1 MAGED
6 GRLFRRELVVQAR
19 AAEAGIELVAPMP
32 GLLRDA
38 PATGDPIVAGARI
51 GALDILG
58 VLHELRAPADVEG
71 VVVGDGP
78 RLGER
83 AVAYG
88 DVLVRLVPQ
97 QHAAHPS
104 ARARVAEATT
114 SADRLLYRAPL
125 SGRYY
130 ARPSPD
136 KPPFVQPGSE
146 VGPGQTVALLEVMKT
161 FNRLTYGGAGL
172 PERARVK
179 ALLVRDEDDVDAG
192 TPILELEPL

>member
-1 MAGED
+1 MAGRD
-6 GRLFRRELVVQAR
+6 GRLFRREIIVQAR
-19 AAEAGIELVAPMP
+19 ATPAGIELLAPMP
-32 GLLRDA
+32 GLLRDV
-38 PATGDPIVAGARI
+38 PATGEPIAAGGRI
-51 GALDILG
+51 GALDVLG
-58 VLHELRAPADVEG
+58 VLHELRAPADVSG

-83 AVAYG
+83 SVAYG
-88 DVLVRLVPQ
+88 EALVRLVPQ
-97 QHAAHPS
+97 EHSAQPS
-104 ARARVAEATT
+104 ATTRASEATA

-136 KPPFVQPGSE
+136 KPAFVQPGSE